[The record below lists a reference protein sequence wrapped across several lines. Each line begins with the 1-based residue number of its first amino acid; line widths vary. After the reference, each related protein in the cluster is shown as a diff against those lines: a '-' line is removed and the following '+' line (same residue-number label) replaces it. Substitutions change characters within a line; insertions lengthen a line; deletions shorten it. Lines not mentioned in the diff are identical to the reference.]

1 MFVTRKSIFRSF
13 KRFILQFSNYQV
25 PEFTLFITQSAVNS
39 EPTLTSDVLPML
51 EPNFNDLLEAIKRVR
66 VKEASKQ
73 TKAEKNDVQSIYVLI
88 ITELCYRYS
97 RNTIHQLIGN
107 AFLTFVFLCF
117 VRVKLK
123 DLMRFGVK

>member
-1 MFVTRKSIFRSF
+1 MTRKSIFRSF

-25 PEFTLFITQSAVNS
+25 PEFTLFITQTAVNS
-39 EPTLTSDVLPML
+39 EPELASEVIPLL
-51 EPNFNDLLEAIKRVR
+51 EPNFFDLLEAIKRVR
-66 VKEASKQ
+66 VKEACKQ
-73 TKAEKNDVQSIYVLI
+73 AKTPTSDVQVIYVQI

-117 VRVKLK
+117 VRIKLK
-123 DLMRFGVK
+123 DLLRFGVK